1 MGGVAQNTEVQGINA
16 GRMRER
22 LPTAVVA
29 LAWWDLKATQQ
40 PEQHERGKSRRAE
53 KSYVEEG
60 DGKRGWKVDAD
71 AVI

>member
-1 MGGVAQNTEVQGINA
+1 
-16 GRMRER
+16 MRER
-22 LPTAVVA
+22 LPTAVVV

-60 DGKRGWKVDAD
+60 DRKRGWKVDAH

>member
-29 LAWWDLKATQQ
+29 LAWWDLKTTQQ
-40 PEQHERGKSRRAE
+40 PEQESREEEKRATWKKVPGNVVGKL
-53 KSYVEEG
+53 KLML
-60 DGKRGWKVDAD
+60 
-71 AVI
+71 